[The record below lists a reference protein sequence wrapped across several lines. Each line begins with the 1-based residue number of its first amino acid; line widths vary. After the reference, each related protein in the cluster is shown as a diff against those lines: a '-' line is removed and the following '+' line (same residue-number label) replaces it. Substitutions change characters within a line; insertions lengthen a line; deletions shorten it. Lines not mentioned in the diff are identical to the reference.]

1 MGIKL
6 IYNAVNQVE
15 KGTTIYNENSQV
27 DSVCIIIK
35 GRVLVLRDGVKI
47 VLGSGNFI
55 GVNDV
60 YAGTYLNTYIAYDDV
75 TFYCFPVQE
84 VEDLSK
90 IFAANKDYRGVMVA
104 SLIKNLY
111 ETDKVYLS
119 LSANIEQLYV
129 FIKRYYGL
137 YLNAAGRYGN
147 SAKAINSI
155 ENIVPYDTSFE
166 PDEKKM
172 QYYRECAKVSL
183 DVWKNFCGV
192 GDDTISQYILEEV
205 SGLMGQLSGEC
216 MEMTSYL
223 EELFTSLTNGSGE
236 CLFNSVAKLAI
247 VIQNAGGNGKDLI
260 KILDN
265 IIDQINTIETL
276 FEEKTN
282 RNLKV
287 DRKKMEEIYYI
298 LLSTSNTRTDE
309 GQGDS
314 GFPKQELEKAETVEK
329 ELSDSLKQIMD
340 YVSFDK
346 DRGANFEKAITDYMN
361 VKDKHSMDDNVRI
374 LRKIVMTSFYDLYE
388 KVFFKAYK
396 EEKIPRVIDLFLK
409 YGFLDERMLSQ
420 EQLIELYYLED
431 GSKNFTGPCSVYNI
445 KEWLIKI
452 YEGEKEPSKNEFDL
466 DYRDVLRDKR
476 KRGEIREP
484 EEKEL
489 LENNTQKVIHEIHN
503 MFRYNHRV
511 VNGQISSFVPFLN
524 GENMLQDLNR
534 LFVTAERVNQAVKE
548 LMEIDYSIFHREVL
562 YVNEEKGIQ
571 KEYIMQQ
578 VFPDII
584 LMPTQG
590 HNAVMWQDI
599 TGKRKSR
606 EGRFLLP
613 IFTELVLK
621 DMLIKVFGRFRWE
634 LCRTI
639 QGTAWNN
646 IKYKSLTSEYSDY
659 IQFYRKNRDLSEEAK
674 EKIKLQIQKGRNNLR
689 EIFVI
694 DYEAWIKGEA
704 MGGLRL
710 NKVARELLATYCPF
724 SLNIRKR
731 LQGQPLF
738 IDAMAR
744 FERNNTKK
752 VRELDLRYRA
762 LEKDKIE
769 ITEELKETLTFFRD
783 L

>member
-1 MGIKL
+1 METKL

-15 KGTTIYNENSQV
+15 KGTTIYSENNQV
-27 DSVCIIIK
+27 DSICIIIK
-35 GRVLVLRDGVKI
+35 GRVLVLRDGIKI

-55 GVNDV
+55 GVNDA
-60 YAGTYLNTYIAYDDV
+60 YTGTYLNTYIAYDDV

-104 SLIKNLY
+104 SQIKYLY
-111 ETDKVYLS
+111 EIDKVYLS
-119 LSANIEQLYV
+119 LSASIEQLYV
-129 FIKRYYGL
+129 FIKRYYAL
-137 YLNAAGRYGN
+137 YQNAAGRFGN
-147 SAKAINSI
+147 STKAINSI
-155 ENIVPYDTSFE
+155 ENMMPYDTSFE
-166 PDEKKM
+166 LDDKKI
-172 QYYRECAKVSL
+172 QYYRECAKIPM
-183 DVWKNFCGV
+183 DVWKNYCEV
-192 GDDTISQYILEEV
+192 GDIIPQYILEEV
-205 SGLMGQLSGEC
+205 SMIMGQLSGEC
-216 MEMTSYL
+216 MEMASYI
-223 EELFTSLTNGSGE
+223 EDLFESLISSNGE
-236 CLFNSVAKLAI
+236 CLFNAVAKLAI
-247 VIQNAGGNGKDLI
+247 NIQNAGGNGKSLI
-260 KILDN
+260 HILDN

-276 FEEKTN
+276 FEEKVN
-282 RNLKV
+282 RGLKV

-298 LLSTSNTRTDE
+298 LISTSSSVTDE
-309 GQGDS
+309 SEADS
-314 GFPKQELEKAETVEK
+314 HFSKQEIEKVEK
-329 ELSDSLKQIMD
+329 VDEELKDSLKQIMD

-346 DRGANFEKAITDYMN
+346 DRANSFEKAITDYMD

-374 LRKIVMTSFYDLYE
+374 LRKAVMSSFYDLYE

-396 EEKIPRVIDLFLK
+396 DKKVPRVIDLFLK
-409 YGFLDERMLSQ
+409 YGFLDERMLNN

-431 GSKNFTGPCSVYNI
+431 ERQNFYGPCPVYNI
-445 KEWLIKI
+445 KDWLIKV

-466 DYRDVLRDKR
+466 DYRDVLREKR
-476 KRGEIREP
+476 KRREIKEA

-489 LENNTQKVIHEIHN
+489 LVNNTQKVIHEIHN

-524 GENMLQDLNR
+524 GENMLQDLNK
-534 LFVTAERVNQAVKE
+534 LFVTAERVNSAVKD

-562 YVNEEKGIQ
+562 YMNEEKGIQ

-584 LMPTQG
+584 LMPTLG

-613 IFTELVLK
+613 AFTELQLR

-634 LCRTI
+634 LCRSI

-659 IQFYRKNRDLSEEAK
+659 IQFYRKNHDLSEEAK
-674 EKIKLQIQKGRNNLR
+674 EKIKLQILKGRNNLR

-704 MGGLRL
+704 AGGLRL

-724 SLNIRKR
+724 SINIRKR

-744 FERNNTKK
+744 FERNKTKK
-752 VRELDLRYRA
+752 VRELDLRYRS
-762 LEKDKIE
+762 LEKDNIE
-769 ITEELKETLTFFRD
+769 ITEELKETLAFYRD

>member
-1 MGIKL
+1 MGTKL
-6 IYNAVNQVE
+6 AYNAVNQVE
-15 KGTTIYNENSQV
+15 KGTTIYSENGQV
-27 DSVCIIIK
+27 DSICIIIK
-35 GRVLVLRDGVKI
+35 GRVLVLRDGIKI

-55 GVNDV
+55 GVNDA

-75 TFYCFPVQE
+75 TFYCFPLQE

-90 IFAANKDYRGVMVA
+90 IFASNKDYRGVMVA
-104 SLIKNLY
+104 SLIKNFY
-111 ETDKVYLS
+111 EIDKIYLS
-119 LSANIEQLYV
+119 LSASIEQLYV
-129 FIKRYYGL
+129 FIKRYYAL
-137 YLNAAGRYGN
+137 YLNAAGKYGN
-147 SAKAINSI
+147 SAKTIDSI
-155 ENIVPYDTSFE
+155 ENMMPYDTSF
-166 PDEKKM
+166 DLDDKKIL
-172 QYYRECAKVSL
+172 YYKECAKINL
-183 DVWKNFCGV
+183 DVWKNYCEV
-192 GDDTISQYILEEV
+192 GDTIPQYILEEV
-205 SGLMGQLSGEC
+205 SMLMGQLSGEC
-216 MEMTSYL
+216 MEMASYV
-223 EELFTSLTNGSGE
+223 EDLFESLTNNSGE
-236 CLFNSVAKLAI
+236 CLFNAIAKLAI
-247 VIQNAGGNGKDLI
+247 SIQNSGGNSRDLI
-260 KILDN
+260 HILDT

-276 FEEKTN
+276 FEEKIN
-282 RNLKV
+282 RGLKV

-298 LLSTSNTRTDE
+298 LLSTSSSGTDE
-309 GQGDS
+309 GDS
-314 GFPKQELEKAETVEK
+314 NFSKQEIEKVEK
-329 ELSDSLKQIMD
+329 VDEELKNSLKQIMD

-346 DRGANFEKAITDYMN
+346 DRADNFEKAITDYMN
-361 VKDKHSMDDNVRI
+361 VKDKHSMEDNVRI
-374 LRKIVMTSFYDLYE
+374 PRKIVMTNFYDLYE

-396 EEKIPRVIDLFLK
+396 DKKVPRVIDLFLK
-409 YGFLDERMLSQ
+409 YGFLDERMLKKD
-420 EQLIELYYLED
+420 QLIELYYLED
-431 GSKNFTGPCSVYNI
+431 ESLNFSGPCHVYNI
-445 KEWLIKI
+445 KDWLIKV
-452 YEGEKEPSKNEFDL
+452 YEGDKEPSKNEFDL
-466 DYRDVLRDKR
+466 DYRDVLREKR
-476 KRGEIREP
+476 KRGEIKEA
-484 EEKEL
+484 EEKDL
-489 LENNTQKVIHEIHN
+489 LMNNTQKVIHEIHN

-524 GENMLQDLNR
+524 GENMLQDLNK
-534 LFVTAERVNQAVKE
+534 LFVTAEHVNQVVEE
-548 LMEIDYSIFHREVL
+548 LMEIDYSVFHREVL

-571 KEYIMQQ
+571 KEYVMQQ

-590 HNAVMWQDI
+590 HNAVMWQEI

-613 IFTELVLK
+613 VFTELQLK

-634 LCRTI
+634 LCRSI

-704 MGGLRL
+704 AGGLRL
-710 NKVARELLATYCPF
+710 NKVARELLATHCPF
-724 SLNIRKR
+724 SINIRKR

-738 IDAMAR
+738 VDAMAR

-752 VRELDLRYRA
+752 VRELDLRYRS

>member
-1 MGIKL
+1 MGTKL

-15 KGTTIYNENSQV
+15 KGTTIYSENNQV
-27 DSVCIIIK
+27 DSICIIIK
-35 GRVLVLRDGVKI
+35 GRVLVLRDGIKI

-60 YAGTYLNTYIAYDDV
+60 YTGTYLNTYIAYDDV

-104 SLIKNLY
+104 SLIKYLY
-111 ETDKVYLS
+111 EIDKIYLS
-119 LSANIEQLYV
+119 LGSNIEQLYV
-129 FIKRYYGL
+129 FIKRYYAL
-137 YLNAAGRYGN
+137 YQNVAGKYGN
-147 SAKAINSI
+147 SGKVINSI

-166 PDEKKM
+166 IDEKKM
-172 QYYRECAKVSL
+172 QYYRECAKISL
-183 DVWKNFCGV
+183 DVWKNYCGV
-192 GDDTISQYILEEV
+192 GDIIPQYILEEI
-205 SGLMGQLSGEC
+205 SMLMGQLSGEC
-216 MEMTSYL
+216 MEMAAYI
-223 EELFTSLTNGSGE
+223 EDLFQSLTSNSGE
-236 CLFNSVAKLAI
+236 CLFNAVAKLAI
-247 VIQNAGGNGKDLI
+247 SIQNAGGNNRDLI
-260 KILDN
+260 HILDN

-282 RNLKV
+282 RSLKV

-298 LLSTSNTRTDE
+298 LLSTNSSGSGESETDSSSN
-309 GQGDS
+309 
-314 GFPKQELEKAETVEK
+314 KQEFENIEKVDK
-329 ELSDSLKQIMD
+329 ELNNSLKQILD

-346 DRGANFEKAITDYMN
+346 DRADTFEKAITEYMN
-361 VKDKHSMDDNVRI
+361 VKDKHSMEDNVRI
-374 LRKIVMTSFYDLYE
+374 LRKIVMTTFYDLYE

-396 EEKIPRVIDLFLK
+396 DKTIPRVIDLFLK
-409 YGFLDERMLSQ
+409 YGFLDERMLNK
-420 EQLIELYYLED
+420 EQLMELYYLED
-431 GSKNFTGPCSVYNI
+431 DSLNFSGPCSVYNI
-445 KEWLIKI
+445 KDWLIKV

-466 DYRDVLRDKR
+466 DYRDVLREKR
-476 KRGEIREP
+476 KRGEIKEA

-489 LENNTQKVIHEIHN
+489 LVNNTQKVIHEIHN

-524 GENMLQDLNR
+524 GENMLQDLNK
-534 LFVTAERVNQAVKE
+534 LFVTAERVNQAVKD

-571 KEYIMQQ
+571 KEYVMKQ

-613 IFTELVLK
+613 AFTELHIK

-659 IQFYRKNRDLSEEAK
+659 IQFYRKNHDLSEEAK

-704 MGGLRL
+704 AGGLRL
-710 NKVARELLATYCPF
+710 NRVARELLATYCPF
-724 SLNIRKR
+724 SINIRKR

-744 FERNNTKK
+744 FERNKTKK
-752 VRELDLRYRA
+752 LRELDLRYRS
-762 LEKDKIE
+762 LEKDNIE
-769 ITEELKETLTFFRD
+769 ITEELKETLDFFRD